1 MFFRPS
7 TQRLRQTAHLQSSAW
22 SVLKA
27 GGSHGR
33 STQRESPRETGLVS
47 FIIELEFLGHI
58 HDQHRD
64 LGHVSRGLTPLSRRG
79 TTLWQGNDE
88 FEPSP
93 ASTNPDSRGYSQL
106 HRSHRVFSTCPK
118 TGEGEVNPLPP
129 TDHNYFDP
137 TNYFRPS

>member
-1 MFFRPS
+1 MA
-7 TQRLRQTAHLQSSAW
+7 LA
-22 SVLKA
+22 
-27 GGSHGR
+27 
-33 STQRESPRETGLVS
+33 S
-47 FIIELEFLGHI
+47 FMIELEFLGHI
-58 HDQHRD
+58 HDQHCD
-64 LGHVSRGLTPLSRRG
+64 LGHVSRGLALLTRRG
-79 TTLWQGNDE
+79 KTLLALSTLWQGNAE

-93 ASTNPDSRGYSQL
+93 ASTTPDSRGYSQL